1 MGLNSRIIEKK
12 VENFLQNI
20 FKSETPSNKK
30 IVQRKKFILLSKL
43 VSDLFDNKDS
53 QICFNNISNLIILI
67 LNIYNEK
74 FPVDKYS
81 LAEENSKNKFT
92 PKFKH
97 ILKEEF
103 LIEWILLL
111 VISLNLSGLLI

>member
-1 MGLNSRIIEKK
+1 MGLNSRTIEKK
-12 VENFLQNI
+12 VENFLQNV
-20 FKSETPSNKK
+20 FKPETSSNKK
-30 IVQRKKFILLSKL
+30 ALQRKKFVFLSKL
-43 VSDLFDNKDS
+43 VSDLFDNKNS
-53 QICFNNISNLIILI
+53 QVCFNSISNLIILI

-74 FPVDKYS
+74 FPIDKYS
-81 LAEENSKNKFT
+81 FREENSKNKCDS
-92 PKFKH
+92 KYKH